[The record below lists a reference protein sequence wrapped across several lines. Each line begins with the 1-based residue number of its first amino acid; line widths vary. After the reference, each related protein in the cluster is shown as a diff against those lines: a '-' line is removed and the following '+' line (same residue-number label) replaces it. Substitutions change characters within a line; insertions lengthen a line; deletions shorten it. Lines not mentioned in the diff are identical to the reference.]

1 MARVRVNRARLA
13 LTDIRYLRQQ
23 CNSARQ
29 RNDAMC
35 HFRTHA
41 LCTCFRKVSRLALY
55 ATDRFSAAFEKLVV
69 AFEARNLGA

>member
-35 HFRTHA
+35 HFRTHDFAPA
-41 LCTCFRKVSRLALY
+41 LERSAGLSYMQLIV
-55 ATDRFSAAFEKLVV
+55 FSPHLKN
-69 AFEARNLGA
+69 R